1 MGSPYRMSEEVAK
14 EVPLKKVPSGVQI
27 FKDDASGDYYFEY
40 PDTGETAWI
49 LENDCSKVQKKL
61 DACLSRNCGSGAAAP
76 AAAAANNSG
85 PAAKFKKMLKMG
97 IPRSAVE
104 QKMKMEGLDPGLLN
118 GKAAAPAADATDAA
132 APIKKGGP
140 PAFLAGIGAA
150 KLKKVNAPSEKPAV
164 KPNNKP
170 KNAARGAAAS
180 IAEEARKKAE
190 ERAKRSTM
198 TIEERLAA
206 QKAEKAK
213 PENAPLKKELL
224 KKVKAKNNATYKI
237 LKENTKGRLPGAWV
251 FVKTADDEYYH
262 NEDTGVSQYNRPG
275 NNHTRRRNND

>member
-1 MGSPYRMSEEVAK
+1 MSEEVAK

-76 AAAAANNSG
+76 AAAAANNNG

-118 GKAAAPAADATDAA
+118 GKATVAESADPKKPA
-132 APIKKGGP
+132 GP

-150 KLKKVNAPSEKPAV
+150 KLKKVNAPSEKPPP

-170 KNAARGAAAS
+170 KNGAKGAAAS

-190 ERAKRSTM
+190 ERAKRATM

-213 PENAPLKKELL
+213 PENAPIKKELL
-224 KKVKAKNNATYKI
+224 KRVKAKNNATYKI
-237 LKENTKGRLPGAWV
+237 LKENAKGRLPGAWV

-275 NNHTRRRNND
+275 NNNTRRNKN